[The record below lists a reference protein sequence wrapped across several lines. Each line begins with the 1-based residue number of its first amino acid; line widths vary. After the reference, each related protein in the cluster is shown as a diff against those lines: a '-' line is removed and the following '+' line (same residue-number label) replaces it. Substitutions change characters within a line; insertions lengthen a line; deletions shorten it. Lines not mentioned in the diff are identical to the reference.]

1 MGSPRCKRDYSSL
14 ARARFSVLVTG
25 VLAVAGYQLP
35 AVAADNNPA
44 KGATWADIARLPDW
58 SGTWAMIVKDHEF
71 FSKETRAN
79 DGGLVPFTPRY
90 QALRANMRS
99 SNEPENLAQCLPAG
113 VPGVMLHRIALEWL
127 FTPGRITMLTE
138 NGEIRRIYTDGRAH
152 RSLEELEYSFQGD
165 SIGHWE
171 GDTLVVETIGFPMG
185 ALLKNGW
192 LHPTINTRYVERMR
206 LIDRNHLQ
214 IDSEISDP
222 EIYTKP
228 YKSTRTLER
237 IDYELPDPQCAQTSH
252 SATEGAIIT
261 PPAE

>member
-1 MGSPRCKRDYSSL
+1 MNNLRR
-14 ARARFSVLVTG
+14 VLLLSAL
-25 VLAVAGYQLP
+25 VLMQSAM
-35 AVAADNNPA
+35 AADNSSTQRGSTRGSVA
-44 KGATWADIARLPDW
+44 KLPDW

-79 DGGLVPFTPRY
+79 DGGLVPFTPKY
-90 QALRANMRS
+90 QALRANMRD

-113 VPGVMLHRIALEWL
+113 IPGVMLHRIALEWL
-127 FTPGRITMLTE
+127 FTPNRITMLTE

-152 RSLEELEYSFQGD
+152 RSLDELEYSFQGD

-171 GDTLVVETIGFPMG
+171 GDTLVVDTIGFPMG

-192 LHPTINTRYVERMR
+192 LHPTLNTRFVERMH
-206 LIDRNHLQ
+206 LIDKDHLQ

-252 SATEGAIIT
+252 SATEGAVIT